1 MRSKRCA
8 MQNQRITLTLTFKR
22 GLAQNRCS
30 ETDNS
35 YVMSIALHLPSFWN
49 RGSKQLRNSGRKNV
63 LRKPLPTPHRRLKAG
78 FSVCWLAVS
87 TVFVCHWESFDWDWV
102 KCTRSE
108 RLLLKKP
115 FHLCVVFVLRHLK
128 ITLDSEQPML
138 KQKRIIPSV
147 WGGIKS
153 FEHFQRG
160 EYFSDCAFDLFVSW
174 FHLLSPGW
182 IKTRLYSVYLVNTL
196 SHAQIYSLCRI
207 SFILLFSQRT
217 IFAP

>member
-1 MRSKRCA
+1 MRSKRCT
-8 MQNQRITLTLTFKR
+8 MQNQGITLTLTFKR

-30 ETDNS
+30 ETDKS
-35 YVMSIALHLPSFWN
+35 SVMSIALHLPSFWN

-63 LRKPLPTPHRRLKAG
+63 LRKLLPTPHRRR
-78 FSVCWLAVS
+78 LAVS

-160 EYFSDCAFDLFVSW
+160 EYFSDCAFDLFV
-174 FHLLSPGW
+174 P
-182 IKTRLYSVYLVNTL
+182 
-196 SHAQIYSLCRI
+196 
-207 SFILLFSQRT
+207 SFAGLN
-217 IFAP
+217 